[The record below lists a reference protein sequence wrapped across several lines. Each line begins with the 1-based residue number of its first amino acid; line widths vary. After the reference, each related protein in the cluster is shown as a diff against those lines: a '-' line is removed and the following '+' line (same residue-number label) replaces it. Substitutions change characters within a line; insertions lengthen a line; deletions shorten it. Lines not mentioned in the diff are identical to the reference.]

1 MRAFFVNNTSFSYDS
16 CLFDFSYLSPISW
29 LASQDV
35 YPKVYWKDKHTK
47 TTRMALGSLLCYS
60 DIPHIEQT
68 EGIDLRFFGGIH
80 FPESA
85 WKKQLPSTQFWLPRF
100 EIVQT
105 DDKITLIAHFINQN
119 PDPLV
124 FKELNLE
131 NSIEQVT
138 PCVKISHSPSW
149 TEWEKNVEHVL
160 SIKGLEKIVLARQ
173 TQFTT
178 TPAWPLFQALEKKAE
193 TATCFAFQFSRDST
207 FLGAT
212 PETLFHRKKNVVFSE
227 AIAGTKPRGINEDKL
242 AHELKSSVKDNREF
256 NFVKNFIEQALLP
269 LSSQL
274 NWQEDQILRTTSVQ
288 HLYNKATA
296 TLTSDCTDQK
306 LLAALHP
313 TPAVCGTPTQEAL
326 KLLKSL
332 EPFQRGWYSG
342 AIGWLGTKGADIAV
356 GIRSALV
363 TSSCLQV
370 FAGAGIVQGSNP
382 LKEWEELEAKTAAF
396 CRILS

>member
-1 MRAFFVNNTSFSYDS
+1 MRTFFVNNTSFAYDS
-16 CLFDFSYLSPISW
+16 CSLDFAYLSPVSW
-29 LASQDV
+29 LASQDI
-35 YPKVYWKDKHTK
+35 YPKVYWKDKHAK
-47 TTRMALGSLLCYS
+47 TTRMALGSLFCYS
-60 DIPHIEQT
+60 DTPHIEQT
-68 EGIDLRFFGGIH
+68 EDIDLRLFGGIH

-85 WKKQLPSTQFWLPRF
+85 WGEELPSTQFWLPRF
-100 EIVQT
+100 EIIQT
-105 DDKITLIAHFINQN
+105 DDKTTLIAHFINQN
-119 PDPLV
+119 PNPLV
-124 FKELNLE
+124 FKELKQE
-131 NSIEQVT
+131 NPIEQVT
-138 PCVKISHSPSW
+138 PCIKISHSPSW
-149 TEWEKNVEHVL
+149 TEWKKNVEYAL

-178 TPAWPLFQALEKKAE
+178 TSAWPLLQALEKKAE
-193 TATCFAFQFSRDST
+193 TATCFAFEFSKDIT

-227 AIAGTKPRGINEDKL
+227 AIAGTRPRGINEDEL
-242 AHELKSSVKDNREF
+242 AYELKSSAKDNREF
-256 NFVKNFIEQALLP
+256 NFVKKFIEQALVP
-269 LSSQL
+269 LSNQL

-288 HLYNKATA
+288 HLTNKVAA
-296 TLTSDCTDQK
+296 TLTSVCTDQK

-326 KLLKSL
+326 RLLKSL

-342 AIGWLGTKGADIAV
+342 AIGWLGTQGADIAV

-363 TSSCLQV
+363 TRSCLRV

-396 CRILS
+396 YRILS